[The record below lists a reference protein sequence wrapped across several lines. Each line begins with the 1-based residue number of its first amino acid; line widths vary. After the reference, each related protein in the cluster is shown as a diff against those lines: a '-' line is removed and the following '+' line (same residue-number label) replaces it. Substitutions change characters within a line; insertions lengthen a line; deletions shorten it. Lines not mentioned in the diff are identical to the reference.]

1 MENILNIN
9 TLNGLNFPED
19 YLLSTGP
26 STSIVK
32 AEKYF
37 TNTLKVGTVVTDGL
51 INGKNPL
58 DAITLMDEQ
67 QWHGMLTFKQLEIK
81 ETLEVSKQIEKY

>member
-9 TLNGLNFPED
+9 TLNGLSFPED
-19 YLLSTGP
+19 YLLSTG
-26 STSIVK
+26 SSSSIVQ
-32 AEKYF
+32 AEKHF

-58 DAITLMDEQ
+58 DAITLTDEQ
-67 QWHGMLTFKQLEIK
+67 KWHGMPTFKQLEVK
-81 ETLEVSKQIEKY
+81 EILEVSKQIE